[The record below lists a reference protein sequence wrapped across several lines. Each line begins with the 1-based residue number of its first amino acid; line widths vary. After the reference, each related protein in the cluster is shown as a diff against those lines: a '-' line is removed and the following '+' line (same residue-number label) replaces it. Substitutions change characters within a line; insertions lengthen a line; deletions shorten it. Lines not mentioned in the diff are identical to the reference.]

1 MIYTVTLNPAVDKTV
16 MIPDFRPGG
25 VNRIRQMRV
34 DAGGKGINVSKCLQS
49 LGHASVVCGIFGG
62 SSGESL
68 LAMLRRQGLEVLP
81 VFVTGENRTNLKIV
95 DTQSH
100 MNTDINEPGPT
111 VDEAILTQLFQTIAL
126 RLQPGDTVILS
137 GSLPVGAQP
146 GLYRQWIGEFTRL
159 GVRVILDADGEP
171 MRQGVQAAPYL
182 VKPNDLE
189 LSGLVG
195 RALRSEAELIEAGR
209 DLMRIGVREVLI
221 SRGGDGALYLT
232 QEGGFR
238 GDALKV
244 PVLSTVGA
252 GDSTVAAMAYGFE
265 KGMTAPDRLRL
276 AIAMGAA
283 SVTCSGTQAPQA
295 ELVWELYQ
303 KAYIQEV

>member
-16 MIPDFRPGG
+16 TIPDFRPGE

-49 LGHASVVCGIFGG
+49 LGQSSVVCGIFGG
-62 SSGESL
+62 SSGENL

-95 DTQSH
+95 DTQNH
-100 MNTDINEPGPT
+100 TNTDINEPGPT
-111 VDEAILTQLFQTIAL
+111 VDEAVLAQLFQTMAL
-126 RLQPGDTVILS
+126 RLKSGDTVILS

-146 GLYRQWIGEFTRL
+146 ELYRKWIEEFVCL

-195 RALRSEAELIEAGR
+195 RELRSEAELIEAGR
-209 DLMRIGVREVLI
+209 HLMRIGVQEVLI

-232 QEGGFR
+232 QEGCFR
-238 GDALKV
+238 SDALKV

-276 AIAMGAA
+276 AVAMGAA
-283 SVTCSGTQAPQA
+283 SVTCSGTQAPGA
-295 ELVWELYQ
+295 ELVWELFQ